1 MKTPHIQ
8 DSDDRP
14 FQQPPR
20 HLYIHWPFCSF
31 KCHYCDFVAFEQH
44 ADHQAEY
51 HQTLLAE
58 IRTFAAQY
66 ASQPPAPIDTIF
78 IGGGTPSLYH
88 LPWVEE
94 LFSTL
99 RACFDVS
106 TCTEIT
112 LESNPADIDEEKLDC
127 WEQVGINR
135 LSVGVQSLDDA
146 VLLKL
151 NRRQRASDVQR
162 VMKIA
167 PKYIPNLSVDLIL
180 GLPDVSPSMWEYT
193 IAQATQW
200 PIKHLSMYFLTIHEK
215 TPLYFKVERGA
226 VTLPDENYMVTLYEQ
241 TINQLEA
248 AGIMQYEISNFA
260 RDGYE
265 SLHNKA
271 YWERKPYKGFGV
283 GASSFDGSGRYINTN
298 NLILYMKSRGNAD
311 CIVPCTTE
319 ILTSKQALLEHLM
332 LSLRQKKGLDLQGMV
347 YLLNPNELIA
357 LKNQLPILENAGL
370 ITVANDRICL
380 THKGMALENEV
391 VLRLFD

>member
-1 MKTPHIQ
+1 VTASNNKT
-8 DSDDRP
+8 
-14 FQQPPR
+14 FAQPPR

-44 ADHQAEY
+44 AEHQAEY
-51 HQTLLAE
+51 HQVLLAE
-58 IRTFAAQY
+58 IRTFAKQF
-66 ASQPPAPIDTIF
+66 SQPAPIDTIF

-88 LPWVEE
+88 LPWITE
-94 LFSTL
+94 LFSVL
-99 RACFDVS
+99 RSSFDLNN
-106 TCTEIT
+106 CTEIT

-127 WEQVGINR
+127 WHSIGINR
-135 LSVGVQSLDDA
+135 LSVGVQSLDDE

-180 GLPDVSPSMWEYT
+180 GLPDVTPAMWEYT
-193 IAQATQW
+193 ISQATQW
-200 PIKHLSMYFLTIHEK
+200 PIEHLSMYFLTIHEK
-215 TPLYFKVERGA
+215 TPLYFNVERGA
-226 VTLPDENYMVTLYEQ
+226 ITLPGEEYIVTLYQQ
-241 TINQLEA
+241 TINQLEG

-260 RDGYE
+260 RDGNE

-298 NLILYMKSRGNAD
+298 NLVSYMKSFQNDD
-311 CIVPCTTE
+311 CIVPFSSE
-319 ILTSKQALLEHLM
+319 ILTPKQALLEHLM
-332 LSLRQKKGLDLQGMV
+332 LSLRQKKGLDLHSMV
-347 YLLNPNELIA
+347 YLLDPKELVA
-357 LKNQLPILENAGL
+357 LKNQLPLLVSAGL
-370 ITVANDRICL
+370 VRVTDDRVCL

-391 VLRLFD
+391 VLRLFQ